1 MTAPNPTQTRA
12 NATSTPQTAT
22 SPRTNDEFN
31 ALIRSPRRHPA
42 RPKLNE
48 VGSVIFT
55 ALNENLPPE
64 DFSTADVVSL
74 TNRVVR
80 SLGVAGVLP

>member
-1 MTAPNPTQTRA
+1 
-12 NATSTPQTAT
+12 
-22 SPRTNDEFN
+22 
-31 ALIRSPRRHPA
+31 
-42 RPKLNE
+42 